1 MHYCD
6 LTAAKGASGAQWLV
20 ALLVGTAVVEDV
32 QVLVDVGVLEL
43 CPAVVGDQRA
53 TLVHG
58 EERLRPDGVAGRHG
72 RDRGQE
78 DEDSLQHDE

>member
-1 MHYCD
+1 MNYYVIPKKVCD

-43 CPAVVGDQRA
+43 CPAVVGDQGA
-53 TLVHG
+53 TLECNSIDTFG
-58 EERLRPDGVAGRHG
+58 RP
-72 RDRGQE
+72 
-78 DEDSLQHDE
+78 